1 MKLEGMPI
9 GAVDWSEVAAVGHA
23 GETGSATARS
33 RDLGGVQLRIVRYGA
48 GYCADHWCAKGHI
61 VHVLSGDLVIE
72 HDDGR
77 RFPLSA
83 GMSWY
88 APDDDGPPHR
98 VVCAT
103 GATVFI
109 VD

>member
-1 MKLEGMPI
+1 MPPLPMS
-9 GAVDWSEVAAVGHA
+9 VTDWKEIAETKHP
-23 GETGSATARS
+23 GETGFALWKTQNFGEIR
-33 RDLGGVQLRIVRYGA
+33 VRMIEYSP
-48 GYCADHWCAKGHI
+48 GYAADHWCAKGHI
-61 VHVLSGDLVIE
+61 VYVLAGDLVIE

-83 GMSWY
+83 GMTWH
-88 APDDDGPPHR
+88 APDEAGPPHR
-98 VVCAT
+98 VVCAA

>member
-1 MKLEGMPI
+1 MKLEGLPI
-9 GAVDWSEVAAVGHA
+9 GVVDWGQVPAADHA

-33 RDLGGVQLRIVRYGA
+33 REVGDVQLRIVRYGA
-48 GYCADHWCAKGHI
+48 GYRADHWCAKGHI
-61 VHVLSGDLVIE
+61 VHVLAGDLVIE

-83 GMSWY
+83 GMSWH
-88 APDDDGPPHR
+88 ASDEAGPPHR
-98 VVCAT
+98 VVCET

>member
-1 MKLEGMPI
+1 MKLEGLPI
-9 GAVDWSEVAAVGHA
+9 GVVDWGRVPSADHA

-33 RDLGGVQLRIVRYGA
+33 CDLGGVQLRIVQYGA
-48 GYCADHWCAKGHI
+48 GYRADHWCAKGHI
-61 VHVLSGDLVIE
+61 VHVLAGDLVIE

-77 RFPLSA
+77 RFMLSA
-83 GMSWY
+83 GMSWH
-88 APDDDGPPHR
+88 APDDAGPPHR